1 MIYLHIMTEK
11 VQTETQ
17 TEQQTSTE
25 NKEIIF
31 NEEDGLQLAESL
43 KDYKWMVEYAYK
55 HNLMFITQWEKML
68 REETDK
74 EKTIELVK
82 GLNQYKKNAEM
93 LDLARMRADQLLQKV
108 TLVIWELPDEVIDLE
123 WSWQVQD
130 DNTTDEQQ
138 SEVSEDA
145 EVLHSEGQTDTD
157 VLTDEPSVE
166 KTDSTEADA

>member
-1 MIYLHIMTEK
+1 
-11 VQTETQ
+11 
-17 TEQQTSTE
+17 
-25 NKEIIF
+25 
-31 NEEDGLQLAESL
+31 LAEIL
-43 KDYKWMVEYAYK
+43 KDYKGMVEYAYK
-55 HNLMFITQWEKML
+55 HNLMVVTQWEKML
-68 REETDK
+68 REETNK
-74 EKTIELVK
+74 EKTLELVK
-82 GLNQYKKNAEM
+82 WLNQYKKNAEM

-130 DNTTDEQQ
+130 DNTTNKQQ

-157 VLTDEPSVE
+157 VLTDKPSVE